1 MRVLQINSVC
11 GVGSTG
17 RIASEIGNL
26 LEIEGYESYIAY
38 GRGTARNCDNAIRIG
53 SQLDNYK
60 HVAKTRLIDRHGF
73 GSKKATIDFIKYIQ
87 KLNPDIIHLHNLH
100 GYYINIEILFKYLK
114 EVNKPVIWTLH
125 DCWAFTGHCV
135 HFEYVDCD
143 KWKTSCE
150 KCPQIKEY
158 PTSIFDNSNL
168 NFINKK
174 QLFTHIE
181 KMQIVTP
188 SEWLSTLVKQSFLGD
203 YPIKVINNGVDIN
216 VFKPTESNFRKK
228 YEIED
233 KYVVLGVARWDK
245 RKGIEYLIELS
256 KQLGGDYKVVIVGL
270 TQKQKESLPENIIG
284 ITQTNEVKE
293 LVEIYSTSDVFVNP
307 TLEDNF
313 PTTNLEAMACGTPVI
328 AFDTGGIKEQINLGC
343 GYIVPQGDLD
353 ALIKIIVRISNE
365 TKEKYTQNCVSLVK
379 ENYNNLDRF
388 KQYIDLY
395 KGLITK

>member
-26 LEIEGYESYIAY
+26 LENNGHESYIAY

-100 GYYINIEILFKYLK
+100 GYYISIEILFNYLK

-135 HFEYVDCD
+135 HFEYVSCD

-168 NFINKK
+168 NFNNKK
-174 QLFTHIE
+174 QLFTNIE

-203 YPIKVINNGVDIN
+203 YPIEVINNGVDIN
-216 VFKPTESNFRKK
+216 VFKPTESDFRKK
-228 YEIED
+228 YAIED

-245 RKGIEYLIELS
+245 RKGMEYLIELS
-256 KQLGGDYKVVIVGL
+256 KQLGEDYKVVIVGL
-270 TQKQKESLPENIIG
+270 TQKQKASLPENIIG
-284 ITQTNEVKE
+284 ITQTNEVRE
-293 LVEIYSTSDVFVNP
+293 LVEIYSTSNVFVNP
-307 TLEDNF
+307 TFEDNF
-313 PTTNLEAMACGTPVI
+313 PTTNLEALACGIPVI
-328 AFDTGGIKEQINLGC
+328 TFDTGGSKESIDQNTGYVVEQGNFKELLNNIKQIRNSTVNYKKAC
-343 GYIVPQGDLD
+343 IN
-353 ALIKIIVRISNE
+353 R
-365 TKEKYTQNCVSLVK
+365 VK
-379 ENYNNLDRF
+379 ENFVSANKYSNYLS
-388 KQYIDLY
+388 IY
-395 KGLITK
+395 KSLVQ